1 MAATVKV
8 ATLVFI
14 GLVSLASRSPAADY
28 SSMTTEELSQLR
40 GTLQTAS
47 QEERDAFRSE
57 WLERVQSM
65 TATERQA
72 YGNAGNGYGNGA
84 GNAAGAGSANGTGT
98 GTGTADCDGT
108 AKGPGNGDGSGGASG
123 GGKGNGPG
131 GGRGNGPGRS

>member
-14 GLVSLASRSPAADY
+14 GLLSLASYSPAADY

-57 WLERVQSM
+57 WLERVESM
-65 TATERQA
+65 TVAERQA
-72 YGNAGNGYGNGA
+72 YGSPGNGYGNGK
-84 GNAAGAGSANGTGT
+84 GNAAGAGSANGTGS
-98 GTGTADCDGT
+98 GSGTADCDGT
-108 AKGPGNGDGSGGASG
+108 AKGPGNGDGSGGSSG

>member
-14 GLVSLASRSPAADY
+14 GLLSLASNSPAADY

-65 TATERQA
+65 TAAERQA
-72 YGNAGNGYGNGA
+72 YGSAGNGYGKGA

-108 AKGPGNGDGSGGASG
+108 AKGPGNGDGTGGASG